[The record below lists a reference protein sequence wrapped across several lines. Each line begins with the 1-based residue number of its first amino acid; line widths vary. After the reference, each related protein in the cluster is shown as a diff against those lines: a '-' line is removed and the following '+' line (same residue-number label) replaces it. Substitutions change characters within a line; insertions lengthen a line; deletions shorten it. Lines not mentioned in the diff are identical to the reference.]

1 LQLYHL
7 GLGTA
12 LDFGRA
18 FALKGLAASSA
29 KNHEIQ
35 AWPIMLRI
43 WAMICQGWSGLP
55 KNLLQ
60 GGRSMLDGF
69 NCPDTRMIL
78 IAN

>member
-1 LQLYHL
+1 MHLQLYHL

-12 LDFGRA
+12 LNFGRA
-18 FALKGLAASSA
+18 FALKGLAASGA

-43 WAMICQGWSGLP
+43 WAMTCQAWSGLP

-60 GGRSMLDGF
+60 GEDRCSMGS
-69 NCPDTRMIL
+69 
-78 IAN
+78 IAPTPG